1 MGESTYSTLSMDDEI
16 ESGSGAGMLP
26 IALALLAIA
35 LGGAGLY
42 FGMNAS
48 QQLSPLTD
56 SVDAGTSSAA
66 RLEKQLS
73 SIETR
78 LTELSAS
85 GDELEKTVERLRIY
99 GRQNEQTL
107 KQVASAANANRR
119 EIVTLADRLK
129 EVAARMGSGGGA
141 ANSGSS
147 GGSGSSGEESDSAE
161 TANRGSIPG
170 IDSADSDTDAS
181 YTIRAGDTFAKI
193 AIEKGVSLN
202 ALIDANPDVDTR
214 RLQIGQVI
222 QLP

>member
-1 MGESTYSTLSMDDEI
+1 MDDEI

-42 FGMNAS
+42 FGINAS

-78 LTELSAS
+78 LTELAAN
-85 GDELEKTVERLRIY
+85 GEELEKTVERLRIY
-99 GRQNEQTL
+99 GRQNEQTV

-119 EIVTLADRLK
+119 EIVTLAERLK
-129 EVAARMGSGGGA
+129 EFAARMGPGGGA
-141 ANSGSS
+141 ASSDSSSGSTS
-147 GGSGSSGEESDSAE
+147 DGEESDSAE
-161 TANRGSIPG
+161 AATRGSIPG
-170 IDSADSDTDAS
+170 ADSADPDSSAS

-193 AIEKGVSLN
+193 AMEKGVSLN

>member
-99 GRQNEQTL
+99 GRQNEQTV

-129 EVAARMGSGGGA
+129 EVAARMGAGGGA

-193 AIEKGVSLN
+193 AMEKGVSLN